1 MSLPGDAC
9 VPADGA
15 TSAVSCLPL
24 LSSHC
29 TQSSPNSSTGCWVR
43 TVPFPQRRSSAE
55 QYLSQP
61 QQIRSGCL
69 GLSASFGFERFVCR
83 SSLIVAAERTINS
96 EYCRDDDFCHSL
108 SLRLTSAGTV
118 GQLATSSCVWSS
130 SEEDRRTEK

>member
-29 TQSSPNSSTGCWVR
+29 IQSSPNSSTGCCVR

-69 GLSASFGFERFVCR
+69 GLSASFGFEGFVCR

-96 EYCRDDDFCHSL
+96 GQCRDDDFCH
-108 SLRLTSAGTV
+108 RPILTPDIGRN
-118 GQLATSSCVWSS
+118 C
-130 SEEDRRTEK
+130 R